1 MDMLVPTIV
10 RQKCLRSVLPFGSAS
25 GSGGVLLSRVCA
37 AVLAAALPAGTLHA
51 AEAAAGPRIEVSTG
65 ELSGPMH
72 LIGTEG
78 RRQLVVSAFQAGTEP
93 ERDVTRQ
100 AAYRV
105 EPESLAKVTPEGG
118 ACGACQEEADG
129 RLDG

>member
-1 MDMLVPTIV
+1 
-10 RQKCLRSVLPFGSAS
+10 
-25 GSGGVLLSRVCA
+25 VCA